1 MRPRGRVS
9 ASLPEFPWDTLADA
23 KALAGSHPDGIVD

>member
-1 MRPRGRVS
+1 MQPPRVGGVS

-23 KALAGSHPDGIVD
+23 AALARSHPDG